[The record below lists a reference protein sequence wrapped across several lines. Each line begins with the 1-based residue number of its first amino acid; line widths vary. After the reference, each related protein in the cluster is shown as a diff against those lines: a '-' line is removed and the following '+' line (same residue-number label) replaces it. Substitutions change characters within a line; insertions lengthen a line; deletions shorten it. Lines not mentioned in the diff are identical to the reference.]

1 MFGGRESE
9 AVKAQRVRRPSGCC
23 STALC
28 PHASAIRPQLQFT
41 RELKDFYRYHDL
53 KKIEDVHKIIS
64 GYKIQEL
71 AIGLNQKYGAG
82 ACVLRGTANVCVR
95 SRWAWLSI

>member
-9 AVKAQRVRRPSGCC
+9 AVKAQRVRRPSGVAVPPCVL
-23 STALC
+23 TR
-28 PHASAIRPQLQFT
+28 AIRPQLQFT

-53 KKIEDVHKIIS
+53 KKIADVHKIIS

-95 SRWAWLSI
+95 SSWAWLSI